1 MREDFIY
8 FCSFLKI
15 KFKDIIIDHAYVFY
29 ESLDIHLNF
38 KYKEK

>member
-15 KFKDIIIDHAYVFY
+15 KFKDIIIDHAYAYVFY
-29 ESLDIHLNF
+29 ESLDIELQV
-38 KYKEK
+38 

>member
-29 ESLDIHLNF
+29 ESLEHSL
-38 KYKEK
+38 ELQV